1 METGIAYVQKVV
13 DELNKNHRE
22 KDTEPITGF
31 MLQFKNPDET
41 VARLCP
47 IKLFQ
52 TTLTYGNVKNQKFQQ
67 TKRTIGTSRNNL
79 VITLIKSTRVS
90 YLRRQ
95 I

>member
-13 DELNKNHRE
+13 DALTKNHRE

-31 MLQFKNPDET
+31 MLQFINPDGT

-47 IKLFQ
+47 VRLFQ
-52 TTLTYGNVKNQKFQQ
+52 NYINLWQCEKPKIPVD
-67 TKRTIGTSRNNL
+67 KRVLGTSRNNL

-90 YLRRQ
+90 YLRRP

>member
-13 DELNKNHRE
+13 DELTKNHRE
-22 KDTEPITGF
+22 TDTEPITGF
-31 MLQFKNPDET
+31 MLQLKNPDGT

-47 IKLFQ
+47 VRLFQ
-52 TTLTYGNVKNQKFQQ
+52 TTSTYGNVKNQKFQQ
-67 TKRTIGTSRNNL
+67 TKRILGTSRNNL

-90 YLRRQ
+90 YLRRP